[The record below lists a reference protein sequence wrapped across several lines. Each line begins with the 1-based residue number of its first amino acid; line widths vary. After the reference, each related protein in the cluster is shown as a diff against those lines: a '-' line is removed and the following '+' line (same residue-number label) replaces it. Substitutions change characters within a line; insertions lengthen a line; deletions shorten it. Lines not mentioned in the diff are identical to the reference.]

1 MTALTQVVQTWS
13 DLYSG
18 SAALRTAIGFSH
30 LGALLVGGGC
40 AVGDDLGTLRATD
53 LAHLPKHRKGVHRTV
68 VAGLVVLVVSGA
80 LLLLANLD
88 TYLHSTVFWIKMG
101 LVLALLGNGLAII
114 RAEREWHE
122 KHIRRVALISLSLWV
137 ITTFAGVALMNS

>member
-1 MTALTQVVQTWS
+1 MTPIAQIAQAWA

-18 SAALRTAIGFSH
+18 SPALRTAVGFSH

-40 AVGDDLGTLRATD
+40 AVGDDLATLRAND

-68 VAGLVVLVVSGA
+68 VAGLAVLIASGA

-101 LVLALLGNGLAII
+101 LVVALFGNGLAII
-114 RAEREWHE
+114 RAERAWRDT
-122 KHIRRVALISLSLWV
+122 HIRRVARISLALW
-137 ITTFAGVALMNS
+137 ILTTFAGVALMNT